1 MATCCTIRYMDYIE
15 TIRIEADPSRA
26 WQALSAVDTYPQ
38 RTTSMTDLKGLDGP
52 DLAVGHR
59 FQIRQPGF
67 PAAVWRVSDVRAGES
82 FHWESKVPGL
92 LSVATHRVSA
102 NPDGSTQVVLTL
114 RQTGALAG
122 LLAALTKTKTRRYM
136 ALEAAGVKA
145 AAES

>member
-1 MATCCTIRYMDYIE
+1 MDYIE
-15 TIRIEADPSRA
+15 TVRVEADPSRV
-26 WQALSAVDTYPQ
+26 WEALAAVDTYPQ
-38 RTTSMTDLKGLDGP
+38 WTTSMTDVKGLDGP
-52 DLAVGHR
+52 ELAVGRR

-67 PAAVWRVSDVRAGES
+67 PAAVWKVSEVRDGES
-82 FHWESKVPGL
+82 FRWESKVPGL
-92 LSVATHRVSA
+92 LSVATHQVSA

-122 LLAALTKTKTRRYM
+122 LMAALPPAKTRRYI